1 LYKVEIVIIIYYG
14 LEDLLPNVLLAC
26 VVEVTVVSGGKILA
40 LLGVL
45 LLLLPLI
52 ADAFNC
58 LLCILMNSRV
68 ACVGTLDNL
77 NAVLERGTRVR
88 SATPV
93 AT

>member
-1 LYKVEIVIIIYYG
+1 MIIIYYG

-26 VVEVTVVSGGKILA
+26 VVEVTVVSGGKIPA

-52 ADAFNC
+52 ADLFNC
-58 LLCILMNSRV
+58 LFCILLNSRV
-68 ACVGTLDNL
+68 ARVRTLDDI
-77 NAVLERGTRVR
+77 NAVLEKGPRVR